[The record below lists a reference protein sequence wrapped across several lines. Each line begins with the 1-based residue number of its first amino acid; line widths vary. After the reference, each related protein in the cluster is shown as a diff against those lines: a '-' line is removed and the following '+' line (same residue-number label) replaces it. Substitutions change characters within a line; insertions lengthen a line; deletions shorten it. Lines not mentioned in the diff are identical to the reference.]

1 MDVTPHDLRNAEL
14 REAFRGYRPDE
25 VEELL
30 ERAAITL
37 ERMHER
43 YRALQ
48 ERISQV
54 EQEASSGREMESVL
68 RQTLLLA
75 QRTADE
81 TVTTAHERA
90 RQLLEEAEDN
100 ALQMTTAAEEQARS
114 VGEAQRKKYEA
125 IVAELSARRDA
136 LTIDIDALERVQADY
151 RGRLRAVLA
160 KELDEL
166 DRRAAL
172 PAPARPQR
180 HEIDLGEIEDK
191 EVDATKSATTL
202 GGPPAAAAMSQE
214 LTPPSGG
221 SDAGLP
227 TSAGLPN
234 SSGKVDLPPPR
245 AKSEGTAPRA
255 RAEGTAPTL
264 RAVRAEDGDGGPP
277 TEALVVIDEE
287 LAENGRSGIPRRRN

>member
-30 ERAAITL
+30 ERAAVTL
-37 ERMHER
+37 ERVHER
-43 YRALQ
+43 MRSLQ
-48 ERISQV
+48 ERVAQV
-54 EQEASSGREMESVL
+54 EQEAASGREMESVL

-81 TVTTAHERA
+81 TMTTAHERA

-114 VGEAQRKKYEA
+114 VGEAQRVRFEA

-136 LTIDIDALERVQADY
+136 LTADIDALEAVQGDY
-151 RGRLRAVLA
+151 RSRLRAVLVT
-160 KELDEL
+160 ELEEL

-172 PAPARPQR
+172 PVPDRPTL
-180 HEIDLGEIEDK
+180 HEIDLAEGEAT
-191 EVDATKSATTL
+191 EVDATVAA
-202 GGPPAAAAMSQE
+202 GPEKAAG
-214 LTPPSGG
+214 T
-221 SDAGLP
+221 
-227 TSAGLPN
+227 
-234 SSGKVDLPPPR
+234 R
-245 AKSEGTAPRA
+245 EGASP
-255 RAEGTAPTL
+255 EL
-264 RAVRAEDGDGGPP
+264 RAVPPGEADGGPP
-277 TEALVVIDEE
+277 TEALVVIDEP